1 MNTTSAPAAPSVN
14 AGNASGWLWVSFLI
28 IILDQLTKWLIVQR
42 FDLYDSVTVNA
53 VLNIHRLH
61 NYGAAFSF
69 LGDAG
74 GWQRW
79 LFIGLAV
86 VICVAIMVW
95 LRKLPARGQSLLAAA
110 LALVLGGAIG
120 NVIDRVRLEYVV
132 DFIQVHWQDAYFPT
146 FNVADISISI
156 GAALLIVDAFI
167 PRQATDVD
175 DDQAAPDV
183 EQAD

>member
-1 MNTTSAPAAPSVN
+1 MAPSFN

-28 IILDQLTKWLIVQR
+28 ILLDQLTKWLIVQR

-53 VLNIHRLH
+53 VLNIQRLH

-86 VICVAIMVW
+86 VICLTIMVW
-95 LRKLPARGQSLLAAA
+95 LRRLPARGQSLLASA

-132 DFIQVHWQDAYFPT
+132 DFIQFHWQNAYFPT
-146 FNVADISISI
+146 FNVADIAISI
-156 GAALLIVDAFI
+156 GAGLLIIDAFF
-167 PRQATDVD
+167 PRKTASEEDGQT
-175 DDQAAPDV
+175 APNS
-183 EQAD
+183 ESAES